1 MASALSFAFTTTDA
15 PLPTALLAFDMRED
29 MPFPTEV
36 VEDSEDEGMLMDLP
50 RRMLTERR
58 AGPGEG
64 APLTPKSRV

>member
-1 MASALSFAFTTTDA
+1 
-15 PLPTALLAFDMRED
+15 